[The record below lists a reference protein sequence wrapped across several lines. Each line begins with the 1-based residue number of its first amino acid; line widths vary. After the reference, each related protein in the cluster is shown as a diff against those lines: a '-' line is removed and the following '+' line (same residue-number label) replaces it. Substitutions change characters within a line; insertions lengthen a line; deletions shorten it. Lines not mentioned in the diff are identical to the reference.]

1 YNEIAAPGEDLR
13 FYGFDMR
20 RYAYS
25 FQFLTEGCK
34 KAGIDTESLESL
46 MDGEN
51 WVAGY
56 SNEDRIRILS
66 QIKAQLEKQENT
78 EQTVHCADMLLQ
90 YLDLQGK
97 LDAERDDPVVLD
109 ALATLR
115 DKLLAENINW
125 IAAQESRAGHDR

>member
-1 YNEIAAPGEDLR
+1 
-13 FYGFDMR
+13 
-20 RYAYS
+20 
-25 FQFLTEGCK
+25 
-34 KAGIDTESLESL
+34 

-90 YLDLQGK
+90 YLKIGC
-97 LDAERDDPVVLD
+97 
-109 ALATLR
+109 
-115 DKLLAENINW
+115 
-125 IAAQESRAGHDR
+125 